1 MVERV
6 NSRMKGA
13 TEQQQQQQ
21 QIDNKKLAA
30 ALSLKKDQL
39 ESELTRQETMS
50 ERVVVRKDL
59 RKCNQ
64 KIREMTDWKDD
75 LKKIREDLV
84 VVEIKK
90 STSQLS

>member
-13 TEQQQQQQ
+13 TEQQQQV
-21 QIDNKKLAA
+21 DDKKLAA